1 MIARHLAPDPIS
13 LLVPSYLLEGLKLYP
28 GSKHDAGSPDLC
40 HSAFLMVV
48 LESEAHVPL
57 EIMEL
62 GVPFQNLPLASYT
75 CEI

>member
-1 MIARHLAPDPIS
+1 
-13 LLVPSYLLEGLKLYP
+13 
-28 GSKHDAGSPDLC
+28 
-40 HSAFLMVV
+40 MVV

-75 CEI
+75 CEIYNKIS